1 MKKHT
6 QKLSYF
12 INNILINMLCKSF
25 TEYKNILQTFIS
37 EEQLKQIESTINSL
51 ATRKHR
57 GNITDNGHERIKEL
71 KHMKNL
77 L

>member
-12 INNILINMLCKSF
+12 INNIVINMLYNSF
-25 TEYKNILQTFIS
+25 TEYKNILQTFTS

-51 ATRKHR
+51 ATRKQR
-57 GNITDNGHERIKEL
+57 KY
-71 KHMKNL
+71 
-77 L
+77 

>member
-12 INNILINMLCKSF
+12 INNIIINMLYNSF
-25 TEYKNILQTFIS
+25 TEYKNILQTFTS

-51 ATRKHR
+51 ATRKQR
-57 GNITDNGHERIKEL
+57 KY
-71 KHMKNL
+71 
-77 L
+77 